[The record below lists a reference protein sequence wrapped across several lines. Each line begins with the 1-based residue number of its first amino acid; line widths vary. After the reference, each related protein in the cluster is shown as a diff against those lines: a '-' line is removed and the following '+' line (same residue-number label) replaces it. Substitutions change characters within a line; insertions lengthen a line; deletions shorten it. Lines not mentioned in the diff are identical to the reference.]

1 MRQSRIATLLHGKD
15 TINNVNYAN
24 FIYER
29 AKATANKIY
38 QQRGWVDASV
48 IGIDFGAMDVGA
60 SQQAACGV
68 EVAAS
73 GEGHRGEGV
82 TQAVLSRQLQYD
94 WYLHFLHSKK
104 PMGQDVAG
112 ANYITC
118 HKAQPYNYNCQQ
130 E

>member
-1 MRQSRIATLLHGKD
+1 MQTNGGCSHKEHFYEKSEDAVEEVHGLGTPLHHH
-15 TINNVNYAN
+15 
-24 FIYER
+24 
-29 AKATANKIY
+29 
-38 QQRGWVDASV
+38 

-82 TQAVLSRQLQYD
+82 TQAVHSRQLQYD
-94 WYLHFLHSKK
+94 WYLHLLHSKK
-104 PMGQDVAG
+104 PMGQGIAG
-112 ANYITC
+112 ANYITY

>member
-15 TINNVNYAN
+15 TMKNINYAH

-29 AKATANKIY
+29 TMAAAAKIY

-60 SQQAACGV
+60 SQEAACGV
-68 EVAAS
+68 DVATS

-94 WYLHFLHSKK
+94 WVSTSSSLQKANGPRCRWYELHYLPQGTTL
-104 PMGQDVAG
+104 QL
-112 ANYITC
+112 
-118 HKAQPYNYNCQQ
+118 
-130 E
+130 

>member
-15 TINNVNYAN
+15 TPLHHH
-24 FIYER
+24 
-29 AKATANKIY
+29 
-38 QQRGWVDASV
+38 

-82 TQAVLSRQLQYD
+82 TQAMLSRQLQYD
-94 WYLHFLHSKK
+94 WYLHLLHSKK
-104 PMGQDVAG
+104 PMGQGIAG